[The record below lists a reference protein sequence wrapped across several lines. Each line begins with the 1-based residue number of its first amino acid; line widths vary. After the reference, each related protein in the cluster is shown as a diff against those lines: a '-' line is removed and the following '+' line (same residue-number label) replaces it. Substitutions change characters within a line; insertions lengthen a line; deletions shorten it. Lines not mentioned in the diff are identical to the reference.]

1 MILQFR
7 TSCLLLIVLLA
18 ACQNNKSNTMQTE
31 TTTTPVLVK
40 DPHTF
45 ARPEEAVIK
54 HLELDLTVNFEKKIL
69 TGTARIQFERKGDA
83 SQIILD
89 TRDLTIQKVL
99 MNDAE
104 KPLAFQLGDTVPFL
118 GRALVVN
125 LTPETKS
132 ITIYYTTSPDAAAL
146 QWLNPEQTAGKK
158 SPFLFTQSQAIL
170 ARTWAPVQDSPG
182 IRFTYSATVHV
193 PKGLMAVMS
202 AENPQQKS
210 IDGVYHFK
218 MPQPIPAYLLALAV
232 GDFIFKPLD
241 KRTGVYAEPV
251 TLEKAAWEFVDLPKM
266 VDAAEQ
272 LYGPYAWGQYD
283 LIVLPPS
290 FPFGGMENPRVTFAT
305 PTILAGDRSLTTL
318 VAHELAHSWSGN
330 LVTNAT
336 WNDFWMNEG
345 FTVYFENRIMEALYG
360 KDFSD
365 MQSLLG
371 FEDLKETIA
380 ELGDTSADTHLKLN
394 LEGRDPDDGMNDV
407 AYEKG
412 HFLLLLMEQTFGRE
426 KFDVFL
432 RNHFKNHAFQ
442 TITTEQFIE
451 EYNSDLVAGDTAAAK
466 KIDIERW
473 IYGPGIPDNC
483 PVIHSVRFEAV
494 EKQVEAWKNGTSA
507 ASLNTQNYT
516 TNEWLR
522 FLRYLPASLTEKQMK
537 DLDDAFH
544 FSKTGNSEILFCWLE
559 LVIANKYTINYPA
572 LKEFLFQVGRRKFVK
587 PLYADLAKTP
597 EGKILAKEIYAKARP
612 NYHSITQATIDEL
625 LN

>member
-1 MILQFR
+1 
-7 TSCLLLIVLLA
+7 
-18 ACQNNKSNTMQTE
+18 
-31 TTTTPVLVK
+31 
-40 DPHTF
+40 
-45 ARPEEAVIK
+45 
-54 HLELDLTVNFEKKIL
+54 
-69 TGTARIQFERKGDA
+69 
-83 SQIILD
+83 
-89 TRDLTIQKVL
+89 
-99 MNDAE
+99 
-104 KPLAFQLGDTVPFL
+104 
-118 GRALVVN
+118 
-125 LTPETKS
+125 
-132 ITIYYTTSPDAAAL
+132 
-146 QWLNPEQTAGKK
+146 
-158 SPFLFTQSQAIL
+158 
-170 ARTWAPVQDSPG
+170 
-182 IRFTYSATVHV
+182 
-193 PKGLMAVMS
+193 
-202 AENPQQKS
+202 
-210 IDGVYHFK
+210 
-218 MPQPIPAYLLALAV
+218 
-232 GDFIFKPLD
+232 
-241 KRTGVYAEPV
+241 
-251 TLEKAAWEFVDLPKM
+251 
-266 VDAAEQ
+266 
-272 LYGPYAWGQYD
+272 
-283 LIVLPPS
+283 
-290 FPFGGMENPRVTFAT
+290 
-305 PTILAGDRSLTTL
+305 
-318 VAHELAHSWSGN
+318 
-330 LVTNAT
+330 
-336 WNDFWMNEG
+336 MNEG

-394 LEGRDPDDGMNDV
+394 LVNRDPDDGMNDI

-451 EYNSDLVAGDTAAAK
+451 EYNHDLVAGDTAAAK

-494 EKQVEAWKNGTSA
+494 EKQVDAWKNGTP
-507 ASLNTQNYT
+507 ASSLDTKNYS

>member
-1 MILQFR
+1 MTRSFR
-7 TSCLLLIVLLA
+7 TLNLLLIIVLA
-18 ACQNNKSNTMQTE
+18 ACQNNPSNTMQTE
-31 TTTTPVLVK
+31 TTPAAVIVK

-45 ARPEEAVIK
+45 AHPDEAVIK
-54 HLELDLTVNFEKKIL
+54 HLDLDLQVDFEKKIL
-69 TGTARIQFERKGDA
+69 TGTARIEFERKKEI
-83 SQIILD
+83 SQLILD

-104 KPLAFQLGDTVPFL
+104 KPLAFQLGDTVPYL

-125 LTPETKS
+125 LTPETKF
-132 ITIYYTTSPDAAAL
+132 ITIYYSTSPSAAAL
-146 QWLNPEQTAGKK
+146 QWLTPEQTAGKK

-193 PKGLMAVMS
+193 PSGLMAVMS

-210 IDGVYHFK
+210 ADGVYHFK

-232 GDFIFKPLD
+232 GDFVFKPLD

-251 TLEKAAWEFVDLPKM
+251 TVDKAAWEFVDLPKM
-266 VDAAEQ
+266 VDAAEK

-283 LIVLPPS
+283 VIVLPPS

-318 VAHELAHSWSGN
+318 IAHELAHSWSGN

-345 FTVYFENRIMEALYG
+345 FTVYFENRIMESLYG
-360 KDFSD
+360 KDVSD

-380 ELGDTSADTHLKLN
+380 EFGDTSADTHLKLN

-412 HFLLLLMEQTFGRE
+412 HFLLLLMEQTVGRE
-426 KFDVFL
+426 KFDAFL
-432 RNHFKNHAFQ
+432 NKHFSSHAFQ
-442 TITTEQFIE
+442 TISTEQFIE
-451 EYNSDLVAGDTAAAK
+451 EYNRDLIGNDTASAK
-466 KIDIERW
+466 KIDIDRW
-473 IYGPGIPDNC
+473 VYGPGIPNNC
-483 PVIHSVRFEAV
+483 PKIHSVLFEEV
-494 EKQVEAWKNGTSA
+494 SKQVDAWKKGASA
-507 ASLNTQNYT
+507 SSLQTKKYT
-516 TNEWLR
+516 TNEWIR
-522 FLRYLPASLTEKQMK
+522 FLRYLPSTLSENQMK
-537 DLDDAFH
+537 ELDETFH

-559 LVIANKYTINYPA
+559 LVIANKYTKNYPA

-587 PLYADLAKTP
+587 PLYAALAKSP
-597 EGKILAKEIYAKARP
+597 EGKILAKEIYSTARP
-612 NYHSITQATIDEL
+612 NYHPITQATIDEL